1 MKSKI
6 TLDFLS
12 VDCVRSHFF
21 LSCSTSAKRD
31 WRINLHD
38 LFLLFAMEKLS
49 HFLTQCWFFSRVS
62 FHVTCDKKPRD
73 WSSLL
78 SSSSV
83 SFHKKKELTIEW
95 NIDELEI
102 SFSFVDYQSSSL
114 CDCGE
119 IKSYQVEMF
128 HQVSLLCFAQAARKS
143 HSSEAEMRRKG
154 FKFASLSLALR
165 FICWSSRSCFVN
177 GEKVHVTRNWLHS
190 RRLSVSRLN
199 SWMRYSNWKT
209 RNINE
214 LINFLVST

>member
-1 MKSKI
+1 MWLVTKNSRLKLI
-6 TLDFLS
+6 VVIVFS
-12 VDCVRSHFF
+12 
-21 LSCSTSAKRD
+21 
-31 WRINLHD
+31 
-38 LFLLFAMEKLS
+38 LF
-49 HFLTQCWFFSRVS
+49 
-62 FHVTCDKKPRD
+62 
-73 WSSLL
+73 SLL
-78 SSSSV
+78 WSE
-83 SFHKKKELTIEW
+83 FRLKNWTTTKKELTIEW

-199 SWMRYSNWKT
+199 SWMRYS
-209 RNINE
+209 E
-214 LINFLVST
+214 LKDEKY